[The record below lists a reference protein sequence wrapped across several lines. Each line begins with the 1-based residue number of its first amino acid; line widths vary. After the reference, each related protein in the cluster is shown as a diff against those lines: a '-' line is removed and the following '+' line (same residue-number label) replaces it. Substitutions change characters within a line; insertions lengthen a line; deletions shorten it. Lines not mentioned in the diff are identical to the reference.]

1 MKRLLCIATAG
12 GGQDAIRIRRL
23 TEGIAA
29 ECTYY
34 DVDRKLSRKAAMR
47 QVRQL
52 LRSKPWDLV
61 YLEGTGIAGG
71 LPLIWEAR
79 TRRLRY
85 IVSSG
90 DPVGGFFL
98 VTQGRLHGWV
108 FGVYEKLLYRHCVGF
123 IGWTPYLTGVAL
135 HLGAPR
141 GITIEGAVDLCRF
154 TVPSA
159 SQRQEAKR
167 ALAIP
172 PHHLVCGV
180 VGSLNWTER
189 QRYCYGLELIETLKL
204 LKRAD
209 VTMLIVGDG
218 SGLERLQAAVPASL
232 QERARFTGRLQPDQ
246 VPCALHAM
254 DIGFIT
260 QTLDKLGS
268 FRLTTKLPEYLASG
282 VAVAMSPIPGYYDY
296 VEPAGWPLPPYHPTD
311 PAFHRACAQWLDAL
325 SWEEVQERAAH
336 ARPIA
341 LRFDYQTAN
350 ARFRRFVEELLA

>member
-1 MKRLLCIATAG
+1 MRRLLCIATAG

-23 TEGIAA
+23 TEGLTA
-29 ECTYY
+29 ECTYH
-34 DVDRKLSRKAAMR
+34 DVDRKLPRRAAMK
-47 QVRQL
+47 QVHRL
-52 LRSKPWDLV
+52 LRSAPWDMV

-79 TRRLRY
+79 RRGLRY

-98 VTQGRLHGWV
+98 VTQGRFYGWV

-123 IGWTPYLTGVAL
+123 IGWTPYLTGVAM

-141 GITIEGAVDLCRF
+141 GITIEGAVDLSLF
-154 TVPSA
+154 TVPTA
-159 SQRQEAKR
+159 QQREEAKR
-167 ALAIP
+167 ALDIP
-172 PHHLVCGV
+172 QQHLVCGV

-204 LKRAD
+204 LQRND

-218 SGLERLQAAVPASL
+218 SGLERLKAAVPASL
-232 QERARFTGRLQPDQ
+232 LEHARFTGRLPRER

-260 QTLDKLGS
+260 QTLDRLGS

-296 VEPAGWPLPPYHPTD
+296 VAPAGWPLPPYHPAD
-311 PAFHRACAQWLDAL
+311 PEFHRRCALWLDAL
-325 SWEEVQERAAH
+325 TWEEVRERAAS

-341 LRFDYQTAN
+341 LRFDYRTAN
-350 ARFRRFVEELLA
+350 ARFRTFVEALLS